1 MAFVSALLCIS
12 PAMQDSTRRSAH
24 EIFEQVVKNAREE
37 LSRSVPA
44 LLFSGFA
51 GGIGMGLTGLGVA
64 LALSYLGN
72 SPTAKFIAFCF
83 YPIGFIVVVIGR
95 AQLFTENTL
104 YPVVLILDEQ
114 KHVLNTLRLWG
125 AVFVSNVAG
134 AMFVGWLLMRT
145 GALSQNFADA
155 LAGLGLNAAEGHF
168 TLIFAKGV
176 IGGWLIALV
185 AWMVTA
191 SHWTIGQVVV
201 TWFLTFIVGA
211 GHFSHCIASS
221 AEIVAAVMSGHL
233 HFVNYFQWLLPAT
246 LGNIVGGVFIVSVL
260 NYGQVRIGSEESEAE
275 SAEDDG
281 GEQHPRKEAA

>member
-1 MAFVSALLCIS
+1 MHDS
-12 PAMQDSTRRSAH
+12 STRRSAH
-24 EIFEQVVKNAREE
+24 QIFEEVTHNAREE
-37 LSRSVPA
+37 LSRGTVP
-44 LLFSGFA
+44 LLFSGLA
-51 GGIGMGLTGLGVA
+51 GGISMGLTGLGVA
-64 LALSYLGN
+64 LAISYLGD
-72 SPTAKFIAFCF
+72 SPTAQFIAFAF
-83 YPIGFIVVVIGR
+83 YPIGFIVVIIGR

-104 YPVVLILDEQ
+104 YPVVLILDEH

-145 GALSQNFADA
+145 GALSHNFADA

-246 LGNIVGGVFIVSVL
+246 LGNIVGGVVIVSLL
-260 NYGQVRIGSEESEAE
+260 NYGQVRIGS
-275 SAEDDG
+275 G
-281 GEQHPRKEAA
+281 GEED